1 MMNKTQRNIVVL
13 GGNGSLGRAIVN
25 RLLEQQKATRIWSV
39 DREHSLIP
47 QDPSVTFITADLRV
61 PGELALL
68 RNQLPP
74 TLSGLVNTIGG
85 ESNPSVEAIKD
96 TGWPPEAVWADIFDL
111 NVGLPYRLV
120 RELETC
126 LEDGASICHV
136 SSIAATMPWVISPAY
151 GAAKAALEHWSRS
164 LAVQLAPRGI
174 RVNMVRPGFV
184 WSRQWAAVDRAEF
197 DNVVADR
204 VLLSQFDGGTATTKE
219 QLPADVA
226 QTIAYLMSSDARHVT
241 GQALDIDGGASLVR
255 AAR

>member
-1 MMNKTQRNIVVL
+1 MNNIQKNVVVL
-13 GGNGSLGRAIVN
+13 GGNGSLGRAIVS
-25 RLLEQQKATRIWSV
+25 RLLDQQDARIWSV
-39 DREHSLIP
+39 DREHSRIRK
-47 QDPSVTFITADLRV
+47 DPAVTLITADLRV
-61 PGELALL
+61 PDELHLL
-68 RNQLPP
+68 RSQLPP
-74 TLSGLVNTIGG
+74 SLSGLINTVGG
-85 ESNPSVEAIKD
+85 ESNPSVEAIED
-96 TGWPPEAVWADIFDL
+96 TSWPPEAVWADIFDL

-120 RELETC
+120 RELQAC

-197 DNVVADR
+197 DNVVDDR

-226 QTIAYLMSSDARHVT
+226 QAVAYLVSTDARHVT